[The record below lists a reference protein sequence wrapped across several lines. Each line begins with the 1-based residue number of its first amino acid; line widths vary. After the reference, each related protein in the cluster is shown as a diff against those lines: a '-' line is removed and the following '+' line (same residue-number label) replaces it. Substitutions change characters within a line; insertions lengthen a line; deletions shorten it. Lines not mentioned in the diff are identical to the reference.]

1 MTNIR
6 NIEANAL
13 LASAIQVLTESTQ
26 PLSCAE
32 MIHAMAF
39 KGSCPPGRTPEH
51 TLYALLVRYQAQHG
65 AHCPIHKTGRGGG
78 ALSATLGGRLAHGLL
93 ASELLPSFDNYVAIE
108 RIEFH
113 EERFTSG
120 LFSRDER

>member
-6 NIEANAL
+6 NIEANTL

-32 MIHAMAF
+32 MISAMAF
-39 KGSCPPGRTPEH
+39 KGTCPPGKAPEH

-65 AHCPIHKTGRGGG
+65 ALCPIHKTGQGGFVLVQRGRKP
-78 ALSATLGGRLAHGLL
+78 ATQGDVVR
-93 ASELLPSFDNYVAIE
+93 
-108 RIEFH
+108 
-113 EERFTSG
+113 
-120 LFSRDER
+120 